1 MGKYLIVGCGLSGSV
16 IGRELAEDGH
26 DITIWD
32 RRDHIGG
39 NMYDYLDE
47 HGIIVHKYGPH
58 CFHTNNKALYDYMC
72 RYNQWRPFRIFCQA
86 EINGKATPSPFN
98 FQTIDD
104 FYTKDD
110 AQKLKDALKE
120 NYPNREFVTVVEAL
134 ESPVSI
140 IREYAEFLFEKDYSL
155 YTAKQW
161 GMAPSEIDPSVLK
174 RVPLRLSYK
183 DGYFDDEYQVMPV
196 TTYEQFFKNILNH
209 PNIKVK
215 LGIDALDHI
224 SKDEKRNIILVDGDD
239 SFNVIYTGA
248 LDELFDC
255 CYGKLPYRSL
265 RFEWKY
271 EEKDSFQGAPLVA
284 YPQAEGYTRIVEYKK
299 MPLQDVK
306 GTSYAVEYPLPY
318 NHSEEV
324 EPYYPILTEHSQS
337 LYIQYRELAS
347 KYSNLIACGRL
358 ADFKYYNMDQALN
371 RSLDQSRIIQE
382 KK

>member
-1 MGKYLIVGCGLSGSV
+1 MIIC
-16 IGRELAEDGH
+16 AA
-26 DITIWD
+26 TIN
-32 RRDHIGG
+32 GV
-39 NMYDYLDE
+39 L
-47 HGIIVHKYGPH
+47 
-58 CFHTNNKALYDYMC
+58 
-72 RYNQWRPFRIFCQA
+72 FRIFCQA

-215 LGIDALDHI
+215 LWNRCIGSYFQRRKNA
-224 SKDEKRNIILVDGDD
+224 ILFLLMEMTV
-239 SFNVIYTGA
+239 
-248 LDELFDC
+248 L
-255 CYGKLPYRSL
+255 
-265 RFEWKY
+265 
-271 EEKDSFQGAPLVA
+271 
-284 YPQAEGYTRIVEYKK
+284 
-299 MPLQDVK
+299 M
-306 GTSYAVEYPLPY
+306 
-318 NHSEEV
+318 
-324 EPYYPILTEHSQS
+324 
-337 LYIQYRELAS
+337 
-347 KYSNLIACGRL
+347 
-358 ADFKYYNMDQALN
+358 
-371 RSLDQSRIIQE
+371 
-382 KK
+382 

>member
-1 MGKYLIVGCGLSGSV
+1 
-16 IGRELAEDGH
+16 
-26 DITIWD
+26 
-32 RRDHIGG
+32 
-39 NMYDYLDE
+39 
-47 HGIIVHKYGPH
+47 
-58 CFHTNNKALYDYMC
+58 MC

-255 CYGKLPYRSL
+255 CYGKLPYLSL
-265 RFEWKY
+265 IHISE
-271 EEKDSFQGAPLVA
+271 P
-284 YPQAEGYTRIVEYKK
+284 TR
-299 MPLQDVK
+299 
-306 GTSYAVEYPLPY
+306 PY
-318 NHSEEV
+318 
-324 EPYYPILTEHSQS
+324 
-337 LYIQYRELAS
+337 
-347 KYSNLIACGRL
+347 
-358 ADFKYYNMDQALN
+358 
-371 RSLDQSRIIQE
+371 
-382 KK
+382 